1 MSWQTV
7 EHVRDSQDGR
17 RKPWVAPRLTTHESL
32 TVLTQNVLGV
42 AAFVLMQ
49 SGISCTAGK
58 GCGPNPDMLP
68 SQSPT
73 VQPGG
78 AGQPRH

>member
-7 EHVRDSQDGR
+7 GHLRDSQDGR
-17 RKPWVAPRLTTHESL
+17 RKPWIAPRLTTHESL
-32 TVLTQNVLGV
+32 TVLTQNVLGA

-49 SGISCTAGK
+49 PGISCGPS
-58 GCGPNPDMLP
+58 GCGSVSPNILP
-68 SQSPT
+68 GQSPT

-78 AGQPRH
+78 ASQPRL

>member
-7 EHVRDSQDGR
+7 EHVHDLQGGR
-17 RKPWVAPRLTTHESL
+17 RRPWVAPRLTTHESL
-32 TVLTQNVLGV
+32 TVLTQNILGA
-42 AAFVLMQ
+42 AAFVLMLQ
-49 SGISCTAGK
+49 GISCGPK
-58 GCGPNPDMLP
+58 GCGSGNPDILP

-78 AGQPRH
+78 AGQPLP